1 MRKRRRKF
9 NVFEIAHE
17 NVTRFLW
24 PGTYRVGLYRRTSWE
39 IFMLDLVYIALT
51 ALLSLLTW
59 GVIVLCR
66 SLKET
71 S

>member
-1 MRKRRRKF
+1 M
-9 NVFEIAHE
+9 FETTSE

-24 PGTYRVGLYRRTSWE
+24 PGPYRVGLYRRTPWE
-39 IFMLDLVYIALT
+39 ISMQDLVYIALT

-59 GVIVLCR
+59 GVIALCR
-66 SLKET
+66 SLKEM

>member
-1 MRKRRRKF
+1 MQD
-9 NVFEIAHE
+9 I
-17 NVTRFLW
+17 
-24 PGTYRVGLYRRTSWE
+24 
-39 IFMLDLVYIALT
+39 VYIALT

>member
-1 MRKRRRKF
+1 
-9 NVFEIAHE
+9 
-17 NVTRFLW
+17 
-24 PGTYRVGLYRRTSWE
+24 
-39 IFMLDLVYIALT
+39 MLDLVYIAALT

-71 S
+71 SWELTLYRSAS